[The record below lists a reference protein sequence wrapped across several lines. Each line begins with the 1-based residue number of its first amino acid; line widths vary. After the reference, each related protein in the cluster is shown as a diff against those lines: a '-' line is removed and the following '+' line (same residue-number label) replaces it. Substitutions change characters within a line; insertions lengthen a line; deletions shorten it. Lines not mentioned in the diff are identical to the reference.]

1 MVMALNIFSRLMPPE
16 ESFTALFCQQAAR
29 IAEAARELRAL
40 IAAADAGTAH
50 VSAIRAI
57 EIAADAVAKKVFI
70 AANRTFN
77 APIDREDLLA
87 LAHDLDDAVDLI
99 EDTAKGIARYGVTT
113 FPPQMHAMAD
123 AVVECADVLL
133 KLMPYLDTITRDHR
147 TIFTLCEN
155 VGQIEG
161 RADDALETG
170 LLALRLDLREG
181 RVDTIG
187 YIDRK
192 ELFEL
197 IESVVDKC
205 DDVANAVESIAAKHV

>member
-1 MVMALNIFSRLMPPE
+1 MALNIFSRLMPPE
-16 ESFTALFCQQAAR
+16 ESFTALFCQQAER

-123 AVVECADVLL
+123 AV
-133 KLMPYLDTITRDHR
+133 
-147 TIFTLCEN
+147 
-155 VGQIEG
+155 
-161 RADDALETG
+161 LESG

-192 ELFEL
+192 ELYEL

-205 DDVANAVESIAAKHV
+205 DDVANAV